1 MNPNNLSH
9 SLTTPLALPPR
20 LRESSFRRYEP
31 VIAQI
36 VSAFPMAVKINHG
49 AASPVTFTARLRDAM
64 KSLYDHHWATS
75 SIDIAKFR
83 YNYLD
88 LRISHREN
96 GVFAGSK
103 IGLEAMTA
111 VTHDVFDTNP
121 SIEKLPAFSH
131 RIDEEVSSLE
141 LNNLTRDEVKLLCLL
156 SAQRAFVRPIEITAE
171 WLSSEE
177 EVNALLGAFDIAL
190 DRVEDKVNTYLLT

>member
-64 KSLYDHHWATS
+64 KSLYDHHWTTS
-75 SIDIAKFR
+75 SIDVAKFR

-88 LRISHREN
+88 LRVSHREN

-103 IGLEAMTA
+103 AGLDMLSEITDNVAEAVPCTEPVKA
-111 VTHDVFDTNP
+111 YQ
-121 SIEKLPAFSH
+121 
-131 RIDEEVSSLE
+131 RIDEEVPSLE

-171 WLSSEE
+171 WLDSEE
-177 EVNALLGAFDIAL
+177 EVSALLGAYDIAL

>member
-64 KSLYDHHWATS
+64 KSLYDHHWTTS
-75 SIDIAKFR
+75 SIDVAKFR

-88 LRISHREN
+88 LRVSHREN

-103 IGLEAMTA
+103 AGLDMLSEITDNVAEAVPCTEPVKA
-111 VTHDVFDTNP
+111 YQ
-121 SIEKLPAFSH
+121 
-131 RIDEEVSSLE
+131 RIDEEVPSLE

-171 WLSSEE
+171 WLGSEE
-177 EVNALLGAFDIAL
+177 EVSALLGAYDIAL

>member
-9 SLTTPLALPPR
+9 FLTTPLALPSR
-20 LRESSFRRYEP
+20 LRESSFRRYEH
-31 VIAQI
+31 VITQI

-64 KSLYDHHWATS
+64 KSLYDHHWTTS
-75 SIDIAKFR
+75 SIDVAKFR

-88 LRISHREN
+88 LRVSHREN

-103 IGLEAMTA
+103 AGLDMLSEITHSIAEATPCTEP
-111 VTHDVFDTNP
+111 VKTYQ
-121 SIEKLPAFSH
+121 
-131 RIDEEVSSLE
+131 RIDEEVPSLE

-171 WLSSEE
+171 WLISEE
-177 EVNALLGAFDIAL
+177 EVSALLGAYDIAL
-190 DRVEDKVNTYLLT
+190 DKVEDKVNTYLLT